1 MGIIVDLII
10 VAVLILFISIGYKKG
25 LTGSLIKLASFA
37 IALVLAFALYKPV
50 SNIVR
55 ENTQI
60 DEKIETVIISTFS
73 KEAGETTNKE
83 TEDSEN
89 TDNLPETIV
98 KNINNEIESATTEA
112 RNNIVNEA
120 AKSTT
125 NTIMNVGSGLV
136 IFIAVRFIL
145 FIISLFVHQ
154 ITKLPV
160 IKQIDKVGGIA
171 YGLIE
176 GMAIILIVLGIISL
190 TSVIWNNNIVVTAI
204 TKSTIGEILYNNN
217 IILKIL
223 F

>member
-10 VAVLILFISIGYKKG
+10 VAVLILFIVIGYKKG

-37 IALVLAFALYKPV
+37 IALVLAFILYKPV
-50 SNIVR
+50 ANIVKD
-55 ENTQI
+55 NTQI
-60 DEKIETVIISTFS
+60 DETIESAIINTFS
-73 KEAGETTNKE
+73 KEEMTNKE
-83 TEDSEN
+83 RESSES

-112 RNNIVNEA
+112 RNNIIAET
-120 AKSTT
+120 AKDTT

-145 FIISLFVHQ
+145 FIISLFAHE
-154 ITKLPV
+154 ITKLPI

-171 YGLIE
+171 YGLVE
-176 GMAIILIVLGIISL
+176 GMVIILIILGIISL
-190 TSVIWNNNIVVTAI
+190 TSVIWSDNIVVTAI

-217 IILKIL
+217 IILKML